1 MTHALDRRFQ
11 ELKDHVDQRLGSLS
25 KKIKLYGALV
35 ALGTVA
41 IPTYGQIS
49 TSMAQSRIESTVD
62 ARLDSAVSR
71 AADVGAERA
80 VRKLELRQQEKDGGT
95 CE

>member
-1 MTHALDRRFQ
+1 MTSRIDRKIQ

-25 KKIKLYGALV
+25 RKIKLYGALV

-62 ARLDSAVSR
+62 ARLNSAVSR
-71 AADVGAERA
+71 AADEGAEKA
-80 VRKLELRQQEKDGGT
+80 VRKMQFRVPEQDGGV